1 MFKAYLLSIFI
12 WMAIILFTTLCMR
25 SKIIQNGWVEGAE
38 PSTFSQG
45 IVTVI
50 LVAATPILRVI
61 VCAGMLYMAIETKEH
76 FEEKLKDE
84 DDE

>member
-12 WMAIILFTTLCMR
+12 WMAIILFTTFCTR

-50 LVAATPILRVI
+50 LVAATPVFRVI
-61 VCAGMLYMAIETKEH
+61 LCAGMLYMAIETKDH
-76 FEEKLKDE
+76 FEEKYKDE